1 MDTVSNAIYKPPAP
15 SFPTPCGASAG
26 TRFPIALQSA
36 CFRKSGGKLLCT
48 TCHNPHAPQTV
59 SSKTCLG
66 CHSPHGESENC
77 IGCHM
82 PKRRTQ
88 DAVHVSLTDHRI
100 ARRPFQK
107 ANTAPQKTLHFYE
120 AYELPPLDR
129 ALYLGLALVTDGA
142 DIRQG
147 VCLLQNAIA
156 QRPNTPVEA
165 RAGLAR
171 ALAQQCRN
179 PEALEQCEIAL
190 TSHPELATVRA
201 ECAKVLETL
210 GRTQAALTEYRRAL
224 KDTPG
229 LPSAALGI
237 ARTTSDPAEAETFC
251 RLAAQSLPISA

>member
-1 MDTVSNAIYKPPAP
+1 
-15 SFPTPCGASAG
+15 
-26 TRFPIALQSA
+26 
-36 CFRKSGGKLLCT
+36 
-48 TCHNPHAPQTV
+48 
-59 SSKTCLG
+59 
-66 CHSPHGESENC
+66 
-77 IGCHM
+77 M